1 MKIGFLNPFE
11 KGPKEG
17 VGFPEKKSKKPSAEN
32 PFEKGPEKPEIF
44 ESKHFEKEPPAKN
57 YDYSRKAA
65 EITLNRV
72 DKYDELNADTLR
84 EGDEKFN
91 ELTRKLW
98 DKFAVHG
105 IFLFN
110 PKTKERDFKPET
122 DLDGRSSLE
131 LLKLA
136 GIDTGDVNYIKPG
149 EIEKGRINLDT
160 GNIYGVQY
168 DQETDTAIFD
178 HHSSENRSITSA
190 TKVVYKTL
198 IDLNMLRDKN
208 FNKLEVVTDGTL
220 EKLVDFVTK
229 MDNGKFSTGEF
240 VNSGKTIIGI
250 QRHLSFDNLLKYFKE
265 HNSPTDILTLEEL
278 ERYGLKEPAEKQQ
291 KIVDEAMETLAKME
305 NEGKTADTKYGSFV
319 ININN
324 ELRVGSS
331 AAYTRHDGII
341 NLTPGKS
348 FAVTMKNGVFN
359 EEDLKKKLGE
369 NFQGKIIRGNMWIYN
384 ESEPLR
390 LDMEQIKKA
399 LE

>member
-1 MKIGFLNPFE
+1 MELGFF
-11 KGPKEG
+11 K
-17 VGFPEKKSKKPSAEN
+17 FKPSESQKNKGGSVVIKNPHPEN
-32 PFEKGPEKPEIF
+32 IIEKGPEHGKF
-44 ESKHFEKEPPAKN
+44 EGKAIEQEPKQDDYA
-57 YDYSRKAA
+57 YSREAA
-65 EITLNRV
+65 KITLGRV
-72 DKYDELNADTLR
+72 NKYEELNADTQTD
-84 EGDEKFN
+84 GDKKFN

-136 GIDTGDVNYIKPG
+136 GIDTTNVNYIKPG

-178 HHSSENRSITSA
+178 HHGSESRPITSA
-190 TKVVYKTL
+190 TEVVYKTL
-198 IDLNMLRDKN
+198 IDLDTLRVKN
-208 FNKLEVVTDGTL
+208 FKKLDIVKDGTL

-240 VNSGKTIIGI
+240 INSGKTIIGV
-250 QRHLSFDNLLKYFKE
+250 QRHLDFDNLLKYFEE
-265 HNSPTDILTLEEL
+265 HNSPTDILTAEEL

-305 NEGKTADTKYGSFV
+305 NEGKTVDTKYGSFV
-319 ININN
+319 VNINN
-324 ELRVGSS
+324 ELKVGSS

-359 EEDLKKKLGE
+359 EEALKKKLGE

-384 ESEPLR
+384 ESEPLK
-390 LDMEQIKKA
+390 LNLEEIEKA
-399 LE
+399 LK